1 MVVLTVCKRS
11 HGCSVRRTITHL
23 VQRGLPDP
31 ANVKVMLLLY
41 LPLLLLLPPPFHLP
55 LLLEKDDQSVGPC
68 VDAMLLMLMSC
79 CIQAH

>member
-1 MVVLTVCKRS
+1 MQALPWLLRQEDHHS
-11 HGCSVRRTITHL
+11 L
-23 VQRGLPDP
+23 GLPDP
-31 ANVKVMLLLY
+31 ANVKVMLLLF

-79 CIQAH
+79 CIHPD